1 MKTTLILDDDVAA
14 FLREQAE
21 LHDKSFR
28 QVVNETLRRSM
39 PPADGGDMPAGEA
52 PRRPFRVRPN
62 HGGLGPEIDPADPKT
77 FKKLLDRLDM
87 EHFLEV
93 QRGDRSGD
101 S

>member
-1 MKTTLILDDDVAA
+1 MRTTLTIDDDVAA
-14 FLREQAE
+14 FLREQARR
-21 LHDKSFR
+21 LDLPFAR
-28 QVVNETLRRSM
+28 VVNDTLRRAM
-39 PPADGGDMPAGEA
+39 PPADGGDAPAGET

-87 EHFLEV
+87 EHFLDV

-101 S
+101 P